1 MNPAVEKLLQ
11 DIAQAKLR
19 AEERRRQKEELDT
32 QTYGIIH
39 QDDGTIELRLPPPPT
54 KPDPDECCHSGC
66 TPCILDTYQEQLEEH
81 KQLCADFQQQYQRA
95 KAGKPTSI
103 QTKNDRMSCGI
114 LNPLEFRKVRILH
127 IDQPCMH
134 SRLLVL
140 EATALNFILAHG
152 EHIHI
157 RALLPNGNRI
167 TRPFTPVMLEAED
180 GIVRPHLFIRLYDN
194 ELSASLER
202 LQAGDHVMLRGP
214 IRTHVD
220 LTHAFSSN
228 LCVLVAGGSGIAPI
242 FQALQFAHINS
253 SYKNKQMVVL
263 HCARNEQAL
272 WLSSLIKHLQ
282 ADMPHLAYHTFVSHT
297 QRLSE
302 SLLHQVLADYNRE
315 NAQAIVCGPGT
326 FNEDVSCWLNNIGIK
341 HAQLL

>member
-11 DIAQAKLR
+11 DIALAKLR
-19 AEERRRQKEELDT
+19 AEERRRQKE
-32 QTYGIIH
+32 QQNSQVYGIIR
-39 QDDGTIELRLPPPPT
+39 QDDGTVELRLPPPPA

-81 KQLCADFQQQYQRA
+81 QQLCADFQQQYQRA
-95 KAGKPTSI
+95 RAGESISMPT
-103 QTKNDRMSCGI
+103 KHDRMSCGV

-127 IDQPCMH
+127 IDQPCAN

-140 EATALNFILAHG
+140 EATALDFILAHG

-157 RALLPNGNRI
+157 RVQLANGTRI

-180 GIVRPHLFIRLYDN
+180 GIVRPHLFIRLYNN
-194 ELSASLER
+194 ELSASLEQLR
-202 LQAGDHVMLRGP
+202 AGDHVMLRGP

-220 LTHAFSSN
+220 LTQAFSGS

-253 SYKNKQMVVL
+253 SYKNKHIAIL
-263 HCARNEQAL
+263 HCARSEQAL
-272 WLSSLIKHLQ
+272 WLLPLIKHLQ
-282 ADMPHLAYHTFVSHT
+282 ADMPHLAYHTFVSHS
-297 QRLSE
+297 QRLSQ
-302 SLLHQVLADYNRE
+302 SLLRQVLADYNCA

-326 FNEDVSCWLNNIGIK
+326 FNEDVSCWLDNVGIK